1 MTAPEVI
8 RGEKYTK
15 AIDWWS
21 VGTII
26 FEMLAG
32 IPPFF
37 TEDQS
42 EACDLSFPLYSS
54 STRFQSLTLFL
65 SQLLHD
71 LVS

>member
-42 EACDLSFPLYSS
+42 EACDLSFSLPS
-54 STRFQSLTLFL
+54 STRFHSLTLFL